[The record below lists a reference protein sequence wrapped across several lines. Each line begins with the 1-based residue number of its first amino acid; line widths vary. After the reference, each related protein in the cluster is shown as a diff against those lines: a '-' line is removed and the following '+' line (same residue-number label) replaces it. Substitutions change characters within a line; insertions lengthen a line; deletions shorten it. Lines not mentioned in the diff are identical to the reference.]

1 MGTKT
6 YQRQAGSTRRRD
18 VTTGGTDRWSS
29 GSGYESY
36 VGRWSRLVAPEF
48 LDWLA
53 IPPRRR
59 WLDVGCGSGALTEAI
74 LARCDPRSVVG
85 VDPSEAFV
93 AHARATV
100 VDARASF
107 VVGTAAMTGLDDGDV
122 DCVVS
127 GLVLNFV
134 PDVGE
139 ALAEAQRLVS
149 PGGVVGGYVWD
160 YVEGMQLMR
169 RFWDAAVALDPAAQ
183 ASDEGVRFGIA
194 APGPL
199 AAAFTAAGLEAVDV
213 RPIEVPTVFADFDDF
228 WRPFLGGTGTAPA
241 YAASLTGPARNAL
254 RDRLRASVA
263 DEPDG
268 SIRLVARAWAAQGR
282 YAVCGRGWWSV
293 AHSPTRLL
301 RAASIA
307 ALSTSGLASAASRF
321 IMSRSSVMSGVDAT
335 GCLRR
340 PVAPSPGRWCEAIE
354 APQVGPVQVVIPTT
368 PPPVPVGAAG
378 IA

>member
-1 MGTKT
+1 MGTKA

-59 WLDVGCGSGALTEAI
+59 WLDVGCGTGALTEAI

-139 ALAEAQRLVS
+139 ALAEAQRVVS

-282 YAVCGRGWWSV
+282 YAVCGRGWCPRRTRQRGCSGRLR
-293 AHSPTRLL
+293 SPRC
-301 RAASIA
+301 RPQ
-307 ALSTSGLASAASRF
+307 GSRP
-321 IMSRSSVMSGVDAT
+321 
-335 GCLRR
+335 RR
-340 PVAPSPGRWCEAIE
+340 PASSCPAARSCPAWMQRGVSDGQSR
-354 APQVGPVQVVIPTT
+354 PVR
-368 PPPVPVGAAG
+368 GAGAKR
-378 IA
+378 